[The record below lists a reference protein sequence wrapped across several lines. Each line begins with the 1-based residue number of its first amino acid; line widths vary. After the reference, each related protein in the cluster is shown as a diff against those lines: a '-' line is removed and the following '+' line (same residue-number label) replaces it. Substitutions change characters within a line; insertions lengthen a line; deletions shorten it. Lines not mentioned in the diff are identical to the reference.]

1 MKANLFFTKTRWLV
15 TIILLLSL
23 GITNAW
29 GTEEVAYTLTAAATG
44 GNSSPHNSYNDAA
57 TGWSCTDAN
66 DVTIDWSVIGNSYM
80 VPWRIGGGKNT
91 SGTNTNRYIYSQ
103 TAITENITKVVVTH
117 GSKSNMTVNS
127 VTLNVYSTAAKAVT
141 GGTGDISSVSV
152 TYVDNGNMTFS
163 RPAGHN
169 WAGRF
174 FRIDYDLTWTSSKS
188 AKYILFSSAVFKY
201 ESGPS
206 CETAPTVG
214 APSNSSVSVNTA
226 TVSCSD
232 GITKGSCDI
241 SEYGFYYGTTNGV
254 TTSNATKHKVGDG
267 TAGNNVS
274 SYSWDMTSLTA
285 NTHYYVK
292 AYAIA
297 GGTTTLSTNQTD
309 FTTCKAAAPNHVDIT
324 PTAESGNYGYRYTIG
339 ETIKLT
345 ATAYATSNTSSPI
358 ASGNITGYQ
367 WQKYKGSSFVD
378 IEDGEDATDGG
389 TFSGTT
395 SANLQISGCTT
406 SNTGSYRCVIS
417 TGASCSTESSGYMV
431 YVYTLNGNYYGEDWD
446 ENAIVWTSETTGTVT
461 LSLNASSTYMF
472 KVKDNDTKSYGREA
486 NNFII
491 EPWQQNCNTNN
502 QDIRL
507 FTGPAGTY
515 TFTIDIT
522 NAQAGTPV
530 ANVKVDYPDVTHPVT
545 GYMYV
550 PKWWTC
556 YPHWWDGSGNALTSD
571 GSDPAITKY
580 TTICGEDYW
589 YMPVLDNYVNVAVK
603 DNATWA
609 SASNNSGNQT
619 TTDHSGMMLTNDGSW
634 KWQSFT
640 TYTITYAKGDGTGD
654 AMATS
659 SGICPSADQ
668 DLTANSY
675 TAPSHKHFSGWKTN
689 TALTYVAY
697 GDDDDGTH
705 EVAVA
710 VNGIVPDRAKIKEV
724 GGNITLTAQ
733 WAYNTTTVTLK
744 KNGGTGNNQTVLAT
758 YGSAMPLTTT
768 SDEAIAVHTKAGYA
782 LLGYWD
788 TDASTGGN
796 QYYSY
801 DGSTLSSYANW
812 DKDDASIDLYA
823 RWEEKVDQFI
833 DDLHETSGYT
843 SASPHEE
850 SGAGYTVPGPLAGD
864 KTTGNDCRKAHYVFV
879 GWVISGGQNANG
891 TIKGTPKIWQP
902 GESNN
907 ASGAT
912 YYAVWAAEE

>member
-15 TIILLLSL
+15 TIILLLFL
-23 GITNAW
+23 GISPMRGDVVLEFTTGSSDGNTVISDATRARYMTSASKDLCTISDATRTYYYYSKAAQYGGPRGIKVGKSSSPAS
-29 GTEEVAYTLTAAATG
+29 GTATFSLASGSQITSTSIVVEASRYASDKTVDLSIAVNGGSALTAQTLSNA
-44 GNSSPHNSYNDAA
+44 
-57 TGWSCTDAN
+57 
-66 DVTIDWSVIGNSYM
+66 DVTIREYTFNFSS
-80 VPWRIGGGKNT
+80 T
-91 SGTNTNRYIYSQ
+91 T
-103 TAITENITKVVVTH
+103 VT
-117 GSKSNMTVNS
+117 S
-127 VTLNVYSTAAKAVT
+127 VTINTTKYAYIKSIT
-141 GGTGDISSVSV
+141 I
-152 TYVDNGNMTFS
+152 
-163 RPAGHN
+163 
-169 WAGRF
+169 
-174 FRIDYDLTWTSSKS
+174 KS
-188 AKYILFSSAVFKY
+188 AV
-201 ESGPS
+201 S
-206 CETAPTVG
+206 CATAPTVG

-309 FTTCKAAAPNHVDIT
+309 FTTCKVAAPNHVEISAPGDD
-324 PTAESGNYGYRYTIG
+324 NYGWRYTTG
-339 ETIKLT
+339 ETLRLT
-345 ATAYATSNTSSPI
+345 ATAYSSAGTGSPI
-358 ASGNITGYQ
+358 AAENITGYQ
-367 WQKYKGSSFVD
+367 WQKYVD
-378 IEDGEDATDGG
+378 DDWSDLADGG
-389 TFSGTT
+389 SISGAT
-395 SANLQISGCTT
+395 SATLQISSLTT
-406 SNTGSYRCVIS
+406 ANGGSYRCKVS
-417 TGASCSTESSGYMV
+417 TGSSCSTYSKAGEGYQV
-431 YVYTLNGNYYGEDWD
+431 YIFTLDGNYSGSDWTK
-446 ENAIVWTSETTGTVT
+446 NAITWTGENTGTVT
-461 LSLNASSTYMF
+461 KSLNASSIYTF
-472 KVKDNDTKSYGREA
+472 KVTDNDGGGQKWYGSGSG
-486 NNFII
+486 NYII
-491 EPWQQNCNTNN
+491 ESGDSKDCGTGNS
-502 QDIRL
+502 DIRL
-507 FTGPAGTY
+507 FTGPAGNY

-522 NAQAGTPV
+522 HSHDGSPYV
-530 ANVKVDYPDVTHPVT
+530 NVVTTYPSVTHPVT

-556 YPHWWDGSGNALTSD
+556 YPHWWDGSGNALTD
-571 GSDPAITKY
+571 NGYDPEITKY
-580 TTICGEDYW
+580 TEICDEDYW
-589 YMPVLDNYVNVAVK
+589 YMPVLATYTNVAVK

-654 AMATS
+654 AMAPS

-705 EVAVA
+705 EVEVA

-744 KNGGTGNNQTVLAT
+744 KNGGNGNNQTVLAT

-768 SDEAIAVHTKAGYA
+768 SDVAIAVHTKAGYA

-850 SGAGYTVPGPLAGD
+850 SGAGYTMPGPLANGD

-879 GWVISGGQNANG
+879 GWVIEGGQNANG
-891 TIKGTPKIWQP
+891 TIKSGYTIYPAGKT
-902 GESNN
+902 GNN

-912 YYAVWAAEE
+912 YYAVWAEE